1 MCVCPYTSCVGSFT
15 QAHPRTW
22 LCSARKADVSVALA
36 PFIDVYSTGLTNS
49 LTECNGTEGFGALKG
64 KMHLSHGLQ
73 GGAGAANWG

>member
-1 MCVCPYTSCVGSFT
+1 M
-15 QAHPRTW
+15 
-22 LCSARKADVSVALA
+22 SVALA